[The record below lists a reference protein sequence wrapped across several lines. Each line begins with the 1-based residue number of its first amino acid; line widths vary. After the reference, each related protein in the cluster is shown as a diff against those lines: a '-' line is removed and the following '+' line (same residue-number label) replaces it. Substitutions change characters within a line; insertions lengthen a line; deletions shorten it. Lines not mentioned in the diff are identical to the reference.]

1 MSKGDKRPPSKP
13 STNRHG
19 GKRRAL
25 PALVPGGSKPVRVRE
40 DDEEKAAMD
49 SLPTR
54 AIKKPNRRR
63 CG

>member
-1 MSKGDKRPPSKP
+1 MSRGDKRPPSKP

-19 GKRRAL
+19 A
-25 PALVPGGSKPVRVRE
+25 GGSKPVRVRE
-40 DDEEKAAMD
+40 EDEEKAAMD